1 VPKYLISGSYSVE
14 GTQGLL
20 EEGGTSRKATVE
32 QLVKGLGGS
41 LESLYFGFGSD
52 DVYVIIDAPD
62 NVTMVAVSLAVA
74 ATGAVRLKT
83 TVLITPEE
91 MDQAT
96 KKTVPYRAPG
106 A

>member
-1 VPKYLISGSYSVE
+1 MPKYLISGSYSVE
-14 GTQGLL
+14 GTKGLIK
-20 EEGGTSRKATVE
+20 EGGSSRRAVVE

-52 DVYVIIDAPD
+52 DVYVIVDAPD

-91 MDQAT
+91 MDRAT
-96 KKTVPYRAPG
+96 KKNVQYRAPG